1 MLPPAPF
8 PLPNQSTQQERVCNR
23 VQYARTCVAITE
35 GAALTTRLV
44 VGTFTPS
51 VLLAVARRVGRLEEH
66 GLQVEEVAVTSSPAQ
81 FRSLLAGALDVALTS
96 PDNVLAY
103 RFGPANPLGVV
114 ADARIV
120 STVDRGLGLALYGR
134 PGLDVGEQLRG
145 AALGVDVPTSGFA
158 LAMYS
163 LTESLGVG
171 KDEYRLVALG
181 STPRRLEALLAG
193 SCDATMLN
201 AGNELLAEQ
210 AGCVRLARVAD
221 VCSPYIGTV
230 LCVAGADHLAE
241 AGRLAH
247 ALRRTAVDICT
258 GGADEA
264 VTSAA
269 AAALG
274 LPDDLAT
281 RYVDRLK
288 SPDEGLV
295 VDDGVD
301 RAALRTVVA
310 LRTRYLPDLV
320 DIEVLD
326 RALDPGSGLIAAA
339 AGAPTSSGT
348 APDRRRVGAPSPAQE
363 RK

>member
-8 PLPNQSTQQERVCNR
+8 PPPSQSAQPEQVRNR
-23 VQYARTCVAITE
+23 VQYARTSVAIAE

-134 PGLDVGEQLRG
+134 PGLDTGEQLRD
-145 AALGVDVPTSGFA
+145 AVLGVDVPTSGFA
-158 LAMYS
+158 LAMYA
-163 LTESLGVG
+163 LTESLGVD

-201 AGNELLAEQ
+201 AGNELFAEQ
-210 AGCVRLARVAD
+210 AGCVRLARVAE
-221 VCSPYIGTV
+221 VCSPYVGTV
-230 LCVAGADHLAE
+230 LCVAGADQLAA
-241 AGRLAH
+241 AGRLAR
-247 ALRRTAVDICT
+247 ALRRTAVDICA
-258 GGADEA
+258 GRADEA
-264 VTSAA
+264 AAGAA
-269 AAALG
+269 AAVLG

-281 RYVDRLK
+281 RYVDRLT

-295 VDDGVD
+295 VEDAVD
-301 RAALRTVVA
+301 LAALRTIVA
-310 LRTRYLPDLV
+310 LRSRYLPDLV
-320 DIEVLD
+320 DVEVLD
-326 RALDPGSGLIAAA
+326 RALDLGSGLVAAVP
-339 AGAPTSSGT
+339 GAPL
-348 APDRRRVGAPSPAQE
+348 E